1 MLDHIPHLPHNP
13 FTPKKKSRSRVI
25 AWVIGIV
32 LTLLIATL
40 IVIGPLVYQGVKTI
54 HTALAISDH
63 LDRLVD
69 FGRANKWQEAEAE
82 LATIRLKSLD
92 AKNNL
97 HHLGLI
103 SYIPVVR
110 ENVEVIDRLVT
121 VGADIAFGYESAL
134 SVLAEFDAQLR
145 AEHVVIG
152 FSNGQERRSLLSAIA
167 SKQSELEET
176 ALRLEQAR
184 KDLANIN
191 TNELTGPLQAQLMK
205 AHSILSQVLDN
216 TQTALPIFRHLPEL
230 LGYDREKTYLIVF
243 QNNTELRPTGG
254 FIGSYGLLSVK
265 DGEITKMTTDDIYNL
280 DKLSEGKMQELAPP
294 PMAKYNNQKYW
305 YLRDA
310 NWSPHWPTSAQQI
323 VWFWDQERQHAQL
336 PPQPLDGVIAI
347 TPEFISNLLLVTGP
361 LMVEDVL
368 FNPENFTQTLEQF
381 VEFDYADRG
390 IHHTQRK
397 AIISP
402 LTILLIERINK
413 LPPEDLLRV
422 WLAFK
427 QNMDEKN
434 ILAYFPDAQLQSYFE
449 NQNWSGVVKSTEGD
463 YLMLI
468 DSNLAAL
475 KTDQVMKR
483 AIDYRVRVDD
493 NGDLIARTAITYHH
507 DGKPVKDLVTRYRT
521 YARLYIP
528 RGSWLLS
535 AYIDDDTGRQDLEIL
550 KDVEI
555 MDDLSKRVAATFLV
569 IEPTKRRTLVME
581 YRLPKN
587 IREQYEQ
594 GRYSLLTQKQP
605 GTIGHD
611 LKIGL
616 DLNQL
621 IHAYQSPVLPQL
633 FGGDAISWTTNLA
646 VDREFRVNTGR

>member
-13 FTPKKKSRSRVI
+13 FAPAKKRRSRVFKI
-25 AWVIGIV
+25 IIGV
-32 LTLLIATL
+32 LVLVVLAVV
-40 IVIGPLVYQGVKTI
+40 IVIGPLAYQGAKTA
-54 HTALAISDH
+54 HTALTVGDH
-63 LDRLVD
+63 VDRLVK
-69 FGRANKWQEAEAE
+69 FAQNSQWQEAQTE
-82 LATIRLKSLD
+82 LENIRVKSID
-92 AKNNL
+92 AKDNL
-97 HHLGLI
+97 YQIGPLY
-103 SYIPVVR
+103 YIPFVR
-110 ENVEVIDRLVT
+110 QNISVIDRLVT
-121 VGADIAFGYESAL
+121 VGADIALSYESAL
-134 SVLAEFDAQLR
+134 AVLSEFDAQLR
-145 AEHVVIG
+145 AEHIVIG
-152 FSNGQERRSLLSAIA
+152 FSNGQERRGLLSAIVD
-167 SKQSELEET
+167 KQAELEET
-176 ALRLEQAR
+176 ASRLDRAR
-184 KDLANIN
+184 QDLANIN
-191 TNELTGPLQAQLMK
+191 TNELTGPLQQQLLK
-205 AHSILSQVLDN
+205 AHSILSRVIDN
-216 TQTALPIFRHLPEL
+216 SQTALPIFRHLPEL
-230 LGYDREKTYLIVF
+230 LGHDREKTYLIVF

-280 DKLSEGKMQELAPP
+280 DKLSEGKMQALAPA

-310 NWSPHWPTSAQQI
+310 NWSPNWPTSAQQTM
-323 VWFWDQERQHAQL
+323 WFWDQERQYAKL
-336 PPQPLDGVIAI
+336 PPQKLDGVIAI
-347 TPEFISNLLLVTGP
+347 TPEFISNLLSVTGP

-413 LPPEDLLRV
+413 LPPEDLLKV

-434 ILAYFPDAQLQSYFE
+434 ILVYFPDAQLQSYFE
-449 NQNWSGVVKSTEGD
+449 NQNWSGVVKPAQGD

-483 AIDYRVRVDD
+483 AIDYQVRVDD

-507 DGKPVKDLVTRYRT
+507 DGKPIKDLVTRYRT

-528 RGSWLLS
+528 QGSWLLN
-535 AYIDDDTGRQDLEIL
+535 AYIEDTTGRQDLEIL

-555 MDDLSKRVAATFLV
+555 ADDLGKRFAATFLI
-569 IEPTKRRTLVME
+569 IEPGDRRTLVME

-594 GRYSLLTQKQP
+594 GRYSLLVQKQP
-605 GTIGHD
+605 GTIGHE

-616 DLNQL
+616 DLNQS
-621 IHAYQSPVLPQL
+621 INAYQSQILPAF
-633 FGGDAISWTTNLA
+633 FGGDTIGWTTNLA
-646 VDREFRVNTGR
+646 VDREFRVGTNR